1 MRATPSYCGIE
12 RGLCPLNNRGRS
24 LSLRSK
30 VCETYTG
37 WRRYRFRPCP
47 SASQGRGRHE
57 CRCTTEAVCTLIGVS
72 DAVVLTPAVQTTAL
86 LWSAAA
92 DHLRRHEG
100 GASSAVLA
108 AATAALDVPGYRLPS
123 PAPRAVDV
131 AALTQAGT
139 LLNEAVRQRY
149 IEGERAGAIGAA
161 AAAVGAAARGV
172 GDGQSS
178 ASRAVLCCGP
188 CNRLV
193 KLRLDARLRAA
204 MHAAAGANGM
214 SFGAWVRDSVAATLG
229 EHQARRPAA
238 ETRAARTVAGRVT
251 GLLVQAAAVAADTAE
266 LAAVQLAED
275 ELAAAAGRLAAWGS
289 RR

>member
-1 MRATPSYCGIE
+1 M
-12 RGLCPLNNRGRS
+12 PLNNRGRP

-57 CRCTTEAVCTLIGVS
+57 CRCTTGAVCTLSGVS
-72 DAVVLTPAVQTTAL
+72 DAAVLTPAAVQTTAL

-108 AATAALDVPGYRLPS
+108 AATAALDVPGYRLRS
-123 PAPRAVDV
+123 PAPRSADV

-149 IEGERAGAIGAA
+149 IDGAQAGAIGAA
-161 AAAVGAAARGV
+161 AGAVAAAARGV
-172 GDGQSS
+172 GAGQSG

-193 KLRLDARLRAA
+193 KLRMDSRLREA
-204 MHAAAGANGM
+204 MHAAAAANGM

-275 ELAAAAGRLAAWGS
+275 ELAAAAGRLAGWGS

>member
-1 MRATPSYCGIE
+1 MNAAAR
-12 RGLCPLNNRGRS
+12 RG
-24 LSLRSK
+24 
-30 VCETYTG
+30 V
-37 WRRYRFRPCP
+37 
-47 SASQGRGRHE
+47 
-57 CRCTTEAVCTLIGVS
+57 VCTLSGVS
-72 DAVVLTPAVQTTAL
+72 DVAVLTPAVQTTVL
-86 LWSAAA
+86 VWSSAA
-92 DHLRRHEG
+92 DHWRRQEG
-100 GASSAVLA
+100 GTSGAVLA
-108 AATAALDVPGYRLPS
+108 AAASALDAPGYRLPS
-123 PAPRAVDV
+123 PAPRSVDV

-161 AAAVGAAARGV
+161 ASAVAAAARSV
-172 GDGQSS
+172 GAGQSG

-193 KLRLDARLRAA
+193 KLRLDSRLREA
-204 MHAAAGANGM
+204 MHAAAAANGM

-229 EHQARRPAA
+229 EHQARRPAP

-266 LAAVQLAED
+266 LEAVQLAED
-275 ELAAAAGRLAAWGS
+275 ELAAAAGRLAGWGS